1 MRSSSLVAS
10 LLLLHLLFCIAQGVR
25 LGQGFLSVQH
35 DQNIHVKE
43 GVLTSKSAYKG
54 VSAENNGIEENVK
67 SRRSLAGER
76 VPYVCRCDR
85 LRCCTCIT
93 SNPPLIDS

>member
-1 MRSSSLVAS
+1 MRSSSLVAF

-25 LGQGFLSVQH
+25 LGQEFLPVQR

-43 GVLTSKSAYKG
+43 GVLTSKSAYIG

-76 VPYVCRCDR
+76 DPYVDV
-85 LRCCTCIT
+85 IDYAPAHA
-93 SNPPLIDS
+93 NPPIHH